1 MYDILQYILSVKIM
15 ILSVIRGNIISYF
28 SLSIFFLL
36 FFVSKFYDR
45 FFLTFSMHR
54 CYSIVRGG
62 GKIYEIG
69 IISLSIILSYNL
81 ISYYFIKRKEKFL
94 VKAQSNFLNNKFFSN
109 FYKRYFLTI
118 QENLNSL
125 ERPYKLNLTR
135 YIFIKYIISSICS
148 LIFIF
153 QKRSFIQIF
162 LIFLLLFYLPNI
174 LVSNYR
180 KKEKVYVI
188 NDLQQIINNL
198 QISLVTSNSLYDSL
212 KFSVKNI
219 NYAKFKNC
227 FLDFVEEYRMYNYN
241 IKKASEKLIYRFNQ
255 KELKT
260 FLEILDG
267 SESVSNT
274 LELMKRFKQVVAK
287 KEESALKGYYI
298 KTNMKVIFIS
308 LILLCMSFVIVIY
321 PISIQILESLNT
333 ILN

>member
-1 MYDILQYILSVKIM
+1 M
-15 ILSVIRGNIISYF
+15 
-28 SLSIFFLL
+28 
-36 FFVSKFYDR
+36 
-45 FFLTFSMHR
+45 
-54 CYSIVRGG
+54 
-62 GKIYEIG
+62 
-69 IISLSIILSYNL
+69 
-81 ISYYFIKRKEKFL
+81 
-94 VKAQSNFLNNKFFSN
+94 
-109 FYKRYFLTI
+109 
-118 QENLNSL
+118 
-125 ERPYKLNLTR
+125 
-135 YIFIKYIISSICS
+135 
-148 LIFIF
+148 
-153 QKRSFIQIF
+153 
-162 LIFLLLFYLPNI
+162 LFYLPNI

-219 NYAKFKNC
+219 SYIRFKNS
-227 FLDFVEEYRMYNYN
+227 FLDFIEEYRMYNYN

-267 SESVSNT
+267 SESISNT
-274 LELMKRFKQVVAK
+274 LELIERFKQVVAK

>member
-1 MYDILQYILSVKIM
+1 M
-15 ILSVIRGNIISYF
+15 
-28 SLSIFFLL
+28 L

-45 FFLTFSMHR
+45 FFLTFSMCR

-94 VKAQSNFLNNKFFSN
+94 VKAQSIFLNNKFFSN

-162 LIFLLLFYLPNI
+162 LIFLLFFYLPNI
-174 LVSNYR
+174 LVSSYR
-180 KKEKVYVI
+180 KKEKIYVI

-219 NYAKFKNC
+219 SYIRFKNS
-227 FLDFVEEYRMYNYN
+227 FLDFIEEYRMYNYN
-241 IKKASEKLIYRFNQ
+241 IKKASEKLIYKFNQ

-267 SESVSNT
+267 SESISNT
-274 LELMKRFKQVVAK
+274 LELIERFKQVVTK
-287 KEESALKGYYI
+287 KEESVLKGYYI
-298 KTNMKVIFIS
+298 KTNLKVVFIS

-321 PISIQILESLNT
+321 PISIQILESLST